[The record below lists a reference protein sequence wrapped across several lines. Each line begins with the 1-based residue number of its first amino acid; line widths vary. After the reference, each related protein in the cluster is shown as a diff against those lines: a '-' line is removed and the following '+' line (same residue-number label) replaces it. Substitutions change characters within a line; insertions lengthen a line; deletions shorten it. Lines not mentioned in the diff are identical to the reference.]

1 MDKSISQY
9 SNASESGWTHYLDQ
23 SSISES
29 YVQRKSENVEYEGKR
44 TRMKK
49 EEKFEEDSSMV
60 SDASSG
66 PPHYDNEE
74 YYYENLYHHCLSTTN
89 KESNKKKKVK
99 ESNKKKK
106 VKECDKSQQ
115 SSHLDDTAS
124 SPYFNCPNKSHKK
137 QDSFSKNGAV
147 ENAFQFATRIKLR
160 VIR

>member
-1 MDKSISQY
+1 MDKSSSQY

-29 YVQRKSENVEYEGKR
+29 YVERKSENVEYEGKR
-44 TRMKK
+44 TRMNE

-74 YYYENLYHHCLSTTN
+74 YYCENMYHCLSSTN

-99 ESNKKKK
+99 ECNT
-106 VKECDKSQQ
+106 SQQ
-115 SSHLDDTAS
+115 SSPLDDTAS
-124 SPYFNCPNKSHKK
+124 SPFLSCPKVDAINWL
-137 QDSFSKNGAV
+137 
-147 ENAFQFATRIKLR
+147 I
-160 VIR
+160 